1 MLEQMML
8 KTKFFALL
16 AWPTMLNVKINE
28 VKGKITRNT
37 NLGTT
42 AALTTVEN
50 KILGIGNLVKKGD
63 TDAEIKHITDN
74 YFTTSD
80 YNKFTNN
87 ILDVKITAKKLVNEY
102 GMNKKIKTAT
112 KEEIKK

>member
-1 MLEQMML
+1 MML

-16 AWPTMLNVKINE
+16 AQPTMLNVKINE
-28 VKGKITRNT
+28 VNGKITRN
-37 NLGTT
+37 T

-112 KEEIKK
+112 KEEIKKQQQRQN

>member
-1 MLEQMML
+1 MML

-16 AWPTMLNVKINE
+16 AQPTILNVKINE

-42 AALTTVEN
+42 AAFTTVEN
-50 KILGIGNLVKKGD
+50 KILGVGNLVKKGD
-63 TDAEIKHITDN
+63 TDAEIKHIKDS

-80 YNKFTNN
+80 YKFTN

-102 GMNKKIKTAT
+102 GMNEKIKTAT
-112 KEEIKK
+112 KEEIKKQQQRQN

>member
-1 MLEQMML
+1 
-8 KTKFFALL
+8 
-16 AWPTMLNVKINE
+16 MLNVKINE

-87 ILDVKITAKKLVNEY
+87 ILDVKITAKKLVNEH